1 MDKTQVVMEEANG
14 VLDFWFGELSPEQ
27 WFKEDA
33 ALDKTITSRFS
44 KLRAAAIKGE
54 LWPWRAT
61 ATGRLAEIILLDQ
74 FSRNIHR
81 NDKDAF
87 SADSIAL
94 VLAQEAVSVEADK
107 VLTPQQRA
115 FLYMPFMHSESL
127 AIHDVALELFSQEGL
142 EREFTFEK
150 RHQQI
155 IEMFGRYP
163 HRNRILGREST
174 PEEVAY
180 LKQNPQLLAT
190 YLVFFNDLLS
200 ALPIM

>member
-14 VLDFWFGELSPEQ
+14 VLDFWFGELSPEH

-87 SADSIAL
+87 SADSMAL

-163 HRNRILGREST
+163 HRNRALGREST
-174 PEEVAY
+174 PEEVAF
-180 LKQNPQLLAT
+180 LKKNPQG
-190 YLVFFNDLLS
+190 F
-200 ALPIM
+200 

>member
-94 VLAQEAVSVEADK
+94 VLAHIVN
-107 VLTPQQRA
+107 
-115 FLYMPFMHSESL
+115 HSQSTTSHWNYFHKKALKENSPL
-127 AIHDVALELFSQEGL
+127 KSAI
-142 EREFTFEK
+142 
-150 RHQQI
+150 
-155 IEMFGRYP
+155 
-163 HRNRILGREST
+163 NR
-174 PEEVAY
+174 
-180 LKQNPQLLAT
+180 
-190 YLVFFNDLLS
+190 
-200 ALPIM
+200 

>member
-14 VLDFWFGELSPEQ
+14 ILDFWFGELSPEQ
-27 WFKEDA
+27 WFKEDI
-33 ALDKTITSRFS
+33 ALDKTIASRFS
-44 KLRAAAIKGE
+44 ALHTAAARGE

-74 FSRNIHR
+74 FSRNIYR
-81 NDKDAF
+81 NRPDAF

-107 VLTPQQRA
+107 MLTPGQRA

-142 EREFTFEK
+142 EREYTFEK
-150 RHQQI
+150 RHLEI
-155 IEMFGRYP
+155 IERFGRYP
-163 HRNRILGREST
+163 HRNAVLGREST
-174 PEEVAY
+174 AEEIAF
-180 LKQNPQLLAT
+180 LKENPQG
-190 YLVFFNDLLS
+190 F
-200 ALPIM
+200 

>member
-127 AIHDVALELFSQEGL
+127 ATTTSHWNYFHKKALKENSPLKSAINRL
-142 EREFTFEK
+142 LKCLAATPTATEF
-150 RHQQI
+150 
-155 IEMFGRYP
+155 
-163 HRNRILGREST
+163 
-174 PEEVAY
+174 
-180 LKQNPQLLAT
+180 
-190 YLVFFNDLLS
+190 
-200 ALPIM
+200 

>member
-27 WFKEDA
+27 WFTEDA

-44 KLRAAAIKGE
+44 SLHKAATRGE

-61 ATGRLAEIILLDQ
+61 ASGRLAEIIVLDQ
-74 FSRNIHR
+74 FSRNIYR
-81 NDKDAF
+81 NHPDAF

-107 VLTPQQRA
+107 VLTPQQLA

-127 AIHDVALELFSQEGL
+127 AIHDVAMELFSQEGL

-150 RHQQI
+150 RHQQV
-155 IEMFGRYP
+155 IERFGRYP
-163 HRNRILGREST
+163 HRNTILGREST
-174 PEEVAY
+174 SDEVAF
-180 LKQNPQLLAT
+180 LKKTPQG
-190 YLVFFNDLLS
+190 F
-200 ALPIM
+200 

>member
-94 VLAQEAVSVEADK
+94 
-107 VLTPQQRA
+107 
-115 FLYMPFMHSESL
+115 
-127 AIHDVALELFSQEGL
+127 
-142 EREFTFEK
+142 
-150 RHQQI
+150 
-155 IEMFGRYP
+155 
-163 HRNRILGREST
+163 
-174 PEEVAY
+174 
-180 LKQNPQLLAT
+180 
-190 YLVFFNDLLS
+190 
-200 ALPIM
+200 

>member
-1 MDKTQVVMEEANG
+1 MTLVTRIPSKIAG
-14 VLDFWFGELSPEQ
+14 YHRLS
-27 WFKEDA
+27 FIV
-33 ALDKTITSRFS
+33 TS

-87 SADSIAL
+87 SADSMAL

-174 PEEVAY
+174 PEEVAF
-180 LKQNPQLLAT
+180 LKKNPQG
-190 YLVFFNDLLS
+190 F
-200 ALPIM
+200 

>member
-1 MDKTQVVMEEANG
+1 M
-14 VLDFWFGELSPEQ
+14 
-27 WFKEDA
+27 
-33 ALDKTITSRFS
+33 
-44 KLRAAAIKGE
+44 
-54 LWPWRAT
+54 WPWRAT

-142 EREFTFEK
+142 EREFSFEK

-155 IEMFGRYP
+155 M
-163 HRNRILGREST
+163 
-174 PEEVAY
+174 
-180 LKQNPQLLAT
+180 KCLAAT
-190 YLVFFNDLLS
+190 LTATEF
-200 ALPIM
+200 

>member
-27 WFKEDA
+27 WFTEDA

-107 VLTPQQRA
+107 VLTSQQRA

-163 HRNRILGREST
+163 HRNRALGREST
-174 PEEVAY
+174 PEEIAF
-180 LKQNPQLLAT
+180 LKQNPQG
-190 YLVFFNDLLS
+190 F
-200 ALPIM
+200 

>member
-27 WFKEDA
+27 WFTEDT

-44 KLRAAAIKGE
+44 SLLEAATLGE

-74 FSRNIHR
+74 FSRNIYR
-81 NDKDAF
+81 NKPNAF
-87 SADSIAL
+87 SADGIAL

-107 VLTPQQRA
+107 VLTVQQRA

-127 AIHDVALELFSQEGL
+127 AIHDVAMELFSQEGL
-142 EREFTFEK
+142 EQEFTFEK
-150 RHQQI
+150 RHQHV
-155 IEMFGRYP
+155 IERFGRYS
-163 HRNRILGREST
+163 HRNANLGRKST
-174 PEEVAY
+174 PDEVAFLDKY
-180 LKQNPQLLAT
+180 PQG
-190 YLVFFNDLLS
+190 F
-200 ALPIM
+200 

>member
-115 FLYMPFMHSESL
+115 FLYMAQSL
-127 AIHDVALELFSQEGL
+127 RHGPACRAARQKDSPGAPGGCQRPDRPKPDLPRQPRSNPVAKAEARAVSW
-142 EREFTFEK
+142 
-150 RHQQI
+150 
-155 IEMFGRYP
+155 
-163 HRNRILGREST
+163 
-174 PEEVAY
+174 
-180 LKQNPQLLAT
+180 LLAH
-190 YLVFFNDLLS
+190 L
-200 ALPIM
+200 A

>member
-1 MDKTQVVMEEANG
+1 M
-14 VLDFWFGELSPEQ
+14 
-27 WFKEDA
+27 
-33 ALDKTITSRFS
+33 
-44 KLRAAAIKGE
+44 
-54 LWPWRAT
+54 
-61 ATGRLAEIILLDQ
+61 
-74 FSRNIHR
+74 
-81 NDKDAF
+81 
-87 SADSIAL
+87 AL

-174 PEEVAY
+174 PEEVEY
-180 LKQNPQLLAT
+180 LKQNPQG
-190 YLVFFNDLLS
+190 F
-200 ALPIM
+200 

>member
-1 MDKTQVVMEEANG
+1 MDKTRVVMEEANG

-44 KLRAAAIKGE
+44 KLRIAATNGE

-74 FSRNIHR
+74 FSRNIYR
-81 NDKDAF
+81 NHPGAF

-107 VLTPQQRA
+107 VLTPQQLA

-127 AIHDVALELFSQEGL
+127 AIHDVAMELFSQEGL
-142 EREFTFEK
+142 EREYTFEV
-150 RHQQI
+150 RHQRV
-155 IEMFGRYP
+155 IEKFGRYP
-163 HRNRILGREST
+163 HRNKVLGREST
-174 PEEVAY
+174 PKEIAFLE
-180 LKQNPQLLAT
+180 KNPQG
-190 YLVFFNDLLS
+190 F
-200 ALPIM
+200 